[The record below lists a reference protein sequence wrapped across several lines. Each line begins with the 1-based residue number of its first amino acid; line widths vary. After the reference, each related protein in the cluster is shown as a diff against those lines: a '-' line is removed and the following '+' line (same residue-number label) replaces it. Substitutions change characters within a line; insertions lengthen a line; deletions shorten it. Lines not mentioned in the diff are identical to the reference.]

1 MICTLPTQSVSIC
14 LVLLWM
20 APLCGAEPGGEEN
33 PVDFRSDIRPILTNK
48 CFQCHGPDEATR
60 EGGLRLDLA
69 ESAWG
74 EADSGERAIVP
85 GDPDD
90 SELVRR
96 ILAEDDFERMPPPE
110 TKNPLTEREKE
121 LLIRWIRSGAEFQ
134 RHWSWEPIHRP
145 PLPSVR
151 LQSWVRQPLDRF
163 ILAKL
168 EAKGMSPSDVADRY
182 RLVRRVTL
190 DLTGLPPTLEE
201 VDRFAADESPDAYE
215 QLVERLL
222 ASPAFGERMAW
233 GWLDAARYADSN
245 GYQGDGERT
254 MWPWR
259 DWVVQA
265 LNENLPFDQ
274 FSIWQVAGDLLP
286 EATFQQKL
294 ATGFLRNH
302 MINGEGG
309 RIAEE
314 NRVEYVM
321 DMTETVGTVWLG
333 LTLNCCRCHDH
344 KFDALSQAD
353 YFSFFAF
360 FNQTPV
366 DGSGGNP
373 QTPPVLEAPT
383 GEQRGRRGELAELI
397 RRQAEVIQKEEE
409 SLGKLLETPAARR
422 SPDDLR
428 GLEAFLREKSAG
440 LAAEVRKLREAREEQ
455 NALNRAVPRVM
466 VMEDREE
473 KRPTHVLK
481 VGLYNQPEQEVSAR
495 VPESLPTLQRPAEE
509 TPNRLDLA
517 GWLFDQQQPLTARVT
532 ANRLWQEFFGIGLV
546 KTSEDFGIQG
556 ELPSHPELLDW
567 LAHELIDSAW
577 DVKHFCRML
586 VTSATYRQSSRVT
599 EEAWELD
606 PENRW
611 LSRAPRYRLPAWM
624 LRDQA
629 LAVSGLLVPRMGG
642 PSVQP
647 YQPPG
652 VWEEAT
658 FGRKSYRQDSGDKL
672 YRRSL
677 YTFWRRIIAPT
688 NFFDNASRQV
698 CVVNPSRTNTPL
710 HALTTM
716 NDITFI
722 EAGRHLAERV
732 LQEEAGEVDSVP
744 DGAVPDGIVLDEAVR
759 DHATPN
765 NASQVGDRHAD
776 DRQVSVSKEGVSE
789 TDRAERQVTRLFCL
803 VLGRYPEPAERDIL
817 ATSLRRLERQFGE
830 SPEEAERFL
839 SVGDSSWNRQLDPV
853 RLAALAACANGLLNL
868 DETLTKE

>member
-1 MICTLPTQSVSIC
+1 MTFAFPARFASL
-14 LVLLWM
+14 LAVLALI
-20 APLCGAEPGGEEN
+20 APLHGSEPGAEVEPI
-33 PVDFRSDIRPILTNK
+33 DFRRDIRPILTNK
-48 CFQCHGPDEATR
+48 CFRCHGPDEATR

-69 ESAWG
+69 ESAWR
-74 EADSGERAIVP
+74 EADSGEPAIIP
-85 GDPDD
+85 GDPEG

-96 ILAEDDFERMPPPE
+96 ILAEDEFEQMPPPE

-121 LLIRWIRSGAEFQ
+121 LLVAWIRAGAEFE
-134 RHWSWEPIHRP
+134 RHWSWEPIHRT
-145 PLPSVR
+145 PLPEVR
-151 LQSWVRQPLDRF
+151 QEAWVRNALDRF
-163 ILAKL
+163 VLAKI
-168 EAKGMSPSDVADRY
+168 EAQGMSPSDVADRY

-201 VDRFAADESPDAYE
+201 VDRFVADDAPDAYE

-222 ASPAFGERMAW
+222 ASPAFGQRMAW

-274 FSIWQVAGDLLP
+274 FSVWQLAGDLLP
-286 EATFQQKL
+286 DATFQQKL

-344 KFDALSQAD
+344 KFDALSQED

-373 QTPPVLEAPT
+373 QTPPVVEAPT
-383 GEQRGRRGELAELI
+383 REQQERRAELAELI
-397 RRQAEVIQKEEE
+397 RLQGEAIQGEEE
-409 SLGKLLETPAARR
+409 SLGKLLQSPAARR
-422 SPDDLR
+422 SPDELKE
-428 GLEAFLREKSAG
+428 LEVFLGEKAAG
-440 LAAEVRKLREAREEQ
+440 LAEDVRKLREAKEQQ
-455 NALNRAVPRVM
+455 NALNRNVPRVM
-466 VMEDREE
+466 VMADRDEQ
-473 KRPTHVLK
+473 RPTHVLK

-495 VPESLPTLQRPAEE
+495 VPESLPSLQRQEE
-509 TPNRLDLA
+509 GPPNRLDLA
-517 GWLFDQQQPLTARVT
+517 QWLFDEQQPLTARVT
-532 ANRLWQEFFGIGLV
+532 ANRLWQEFFGTGMV

-556 ELPSHPELLDW
+556 ELPSHPELLEW
-567 LAHELIDSAW
+567 LARELIESDW
-577 DVKHFCRML
+577 DIKQFCRML

-599 EEAWELD
+599 EEARELD
-606 PENRW
+606 PQNRW
-611 LSRAPRYRLPAWM
+611 LARSPRYRLPAWM

-629 LAVSGLLVPRMGG
+629 LAASGLLVPRMGG

-688 NFFDNASRQV
+688 NFFDTASRQV

-716 NDITFI
+716 NDITYI

-732 LQEEAGEVDSVP
+732 LREASSDVDSARD
-744 DGAVPDGIVLDEAVR
+744 DG
-759 DHATPN
+759 
-765 NASQVGDRHAD
+765 
-776 DRQVSVSKEGVSE
+776 RQVSVSGPHASDGDLA
-789 TDRAERQVTRLFCL
+789 TLQVTHLFRL
-803 VLGRYPEPAERDIL
+803 VLGRYPEAAERDIL
-817 ATSLRRLERQFGE
+817 AASLRRLERQFSE
-830 SPEEAERFL
+830 RPEEAERFL
-839 SVGDSSWNRQLDPV
+839 SVGDSPWNRELEPV